1 MTPQRPAPP
10 PSMTNYRPSAER
22 PGSGAPG
29 PGPFPPRRMGP
40 PGGGR
45 PRAPAPKR
53 GGGGGF
59 LRGLMYFFLLILIVV
74 GAGVGYLIINPPSEL
89 IRTTIARQV
98 KEKTGRDLVV
108 SGPAAFSFYPGL
120 GVRLSD
126 VSLSGPPGAQG
137 NLVTMSALD
146 VNIKTMPLINCNVE
160 VRRII
165 VRQPVF
171 DLRVDK
177 GGKKNWNFAEL
188 APPVR
193 YAQAESADAPVSD
206 AAPPSAFD
214 GQRGISLPKS
224 LNDIDHLQ
232 FDDVRIEDGTVRY
245 TDERSGKSQEVNAI
259 NVSLALKSLQAPLT
273 VNGDLGWHGEKL
285 DFNAKLTSAKAILEE
300 RPARLVFA
308 AQNRHLNSSFD
319 GSVLVK
325 DGADVDGQITTKSE
339 SVRELA
345 KWLGT
350 ELPVVQGF
358 GPLSIA
364 GQLTTSG
371 NVTSLSNANFGLDG
385 STATG
390 NVSVTTGGVRPYVK
404 ASLRISELDLNKYM
418 THGGGGAAK
427 EASTEEP
434 APGPPQAPAKPAEA
448 APESD
453 AIENLLKQPATKVYG
468 YEQRAGWSSVPF
480 NMALLGVADTDAKLQ
495 VGKLIFNDIKVGAS
509 TMTVALKNRV
519 MKTSF
524 DEVQLYDGH
533 GTGFVNVDA
542 TGAAA
547 NIGAN
552 FALDG
557 LSALPF
563 LTDAADMKWL
573 AGKAK
578 VGMQLAASGA
588 NQLQLVETLNG
599 KTEVKFT
606 DGAIV
611 GFNVPGAIRGI
622 SQGKLGGLK
631 AAPTEKTD
639 FSELS
644 ASFNV
649 VNGVA
654 TNQDLQMVSPLL
666 RVTGGGSV
674 QLPPR
679 TVDYTIKPKVVAS
692 LEGQQQSAQAL
703 NGIEIPVR
711 ISGSWAK
718 PKIEPDLKGVL
729 SDPNKAMETVKEI
742 GKQFKGKNAN
752 EIVDQLLGKKNA
764 DGSNGS
770 SSNAKELLNKFLKQ
784 Q

>member
-10 PSMTNYRPSAER
+10 PLAGYRPSAER
-22 PGSGAPG
+22 GGTPPGQ
-29 PGPFPPRRMGP
+29 FPPRRMGP

-45 PRAPAPKR
+45 PRQQQPKR
-53 GGGGGF
+53 SSGGGGA
-59 LRGLMYFFLLILIVV
+59 LRGLLYFFLLVLIVI
-74 GAGVGYLIINPPSEL
+74 GAGVGYLIINPPSDL
-89 IRTTIARQV
+89 IRETIARQV
-98 KEKTGRDLVV
+98 KEKTGRDLIVA
-108 SGPAAFSFYPGL
+108 GPAAFSFYPGL
-120 GVRLSD
+120 GVTLRD
-126 VSLSGPPGAQG
+126 VSLSGPPGSQG
-137 NLVTMSALD
+137 TLVTMAALD
-146 VNIKTMPLINCNVE
+146 VNIKTMPLINRNVE

-165 VRQPVF
+165 ARQPVF

-177 GGKKNWNFAEL
+177 GGRKNWSFAEL

-193 YAQAESADAPVSD
+193 IAQADGAVPASD
-206 AAPPSAFD
+206 AAPPSAFE

-245 TDERSGKSQEVNAI
+245 TDERSGQTQEVTAI
-259 NVSLALKSLQAPLT
+259 NVNLALKSLQAPLT
-273 VNGDLGWHGEKL
+273 VSGDLGWHGEKL
-285 DFNAKLTSAKAILEE
+285 DFNAKLTSAKAVLEE

-319 GSVLVK
+319 GNLLVK
-325 DGADVDGQITTKSE
+325 DGADLEGQITTRTE
-339 SVRELA
+339 SVRGLA
-345 KWLGT
+345 QWFGT
-350 ELPVVQGF
+350 TLPAVSGF

-364 GQLTTSG
+364 GQLATNG

-385 STATG
+385 TTATG
-390 NVSVTTGGVRPYVK
+390 SVSVTTGGVRPYVK
-404 ASLRISELDLNKYM
+404 ANLRIAELDLNKYM
-418 THGGGGAAK
+418 TSAAGGSAGPA
-427 EASTEEP
+427 TP
-434 APGPPQAPAKPAEA
+434 APAESQPANPTAGAPAPA
-448 APESD
+448 APEAD
-453 AIENLLKQPATKVYG
+453 AIENLLKSPATKVYG

-509 TMTVALKNRV
+509 SLTVDLKNRV

-533 GTGFVNVDA
+533 GKGFVNVDA
-542 TGAAA
+542 TGKAA

-573 AGKAK
+573 SGKAK
-578 VGMQLAASGA
+578 VGMQLAATGTS
-588 NQLQLVETLNG
+588 QLELVQTLNG
-599 KTEVKFT
+599 RTDVKFA

-622 SQGKLGGLK
+622 SQGNLSGLK

-644 ASFNV
+644 ASFNI

-654 TNQDLQMVSPLL
+654 QNQDLQMVSPLL
-666 RVTGGGSV
+666 RVTGAGAV
-674 QLPPR
+674 HLPPR
-679 TVDYTIKPKVVAS
+679 TVDYTVKPKIVAS
-692 LEGQQQSAQAL
+692 LQGQQSTQGL
-703 NGIEIPVR
+703 NGLEIPVR
-711 ISGSWAK
+711 ISGAWSK

-752 EIVDQLLGKKNA
+752 EIVDQLLGKKNG
-764 DGSNGS
+764 DGSSGS
-770 SSNAKELLNKFLKQ
+770 SSNAKELLNKFLKPQ
-784 Q
+784 